1 MAPVHFTGKVGR
13 TDCSCRGRALPF
25 FCYCDVVFFEVSPF
39 CHILSPSSISHAFR
53 GFKTNYS
60 GRMEKLG
67 GDLQLECVHLWSCE
81 SLFWYVL
88 VVASPQ
94 SSSFSFRFHDAF
106 FPFVVLYFSW
116 FPTSIQSSVV
126 VAASVPKGNA
136 YSILQF
142 LSTFYNLRASAY
154 VCFCLSGI
162 YYLQWSCGALA
173 PSCVSST

>member
-1 MAPVHFTGKVGR
+1 
-13 TDCSCRGRALPF
+13 
-25 FCYCDVVFFEVSPF
+25 
-39 CHILSPSSISHAFR
+39 
-53 GFKTNYS
+53 
-60 GRMEKLG
+60 MEKLG
-67 GDLQLECVHLWSCE
+67 RDLQLECVYLWSCE

-116 FPTSIQSSVV
+116 FPKSIQSSVV
-126 VAASVPKGNA
+126 VAASVPKDPKGNA

-162 YYLQWSCGALA
+162 YNGLAGHLHLAASVPLRRGYSDTVCGVGFA
-173 PSCVSST
+173 V